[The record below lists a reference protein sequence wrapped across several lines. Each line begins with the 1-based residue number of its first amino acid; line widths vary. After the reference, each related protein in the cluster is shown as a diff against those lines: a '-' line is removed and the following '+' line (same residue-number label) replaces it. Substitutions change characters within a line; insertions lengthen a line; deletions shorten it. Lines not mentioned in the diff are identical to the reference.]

1 MKIGY
6 STWGMPTLPV
16 EIALAHLA
24 GLGFDGVELTVIP
37 GYSTELDTLDFAER
51 RRLRQLL
58 NLHGLDLP
66 AVAAHQ
72 PLLAK
77 EEEVHAESWRR
88 LAASADLCVDLA
100 GADGVPV
107 LNTTLGSDPNE
118 WNSQQDLI
126 LERVGALVD
135 YCSARE
141 VVLAIEPHVVDG
153 LNTPERSIWLLEE
166 IGSPYLKLNFDISH
180 FEVQGMPTGE
190 VIQLLAPHSA
200 HTHVKDQRGIVP
212 DYEFLI
218 PGEGTLRFRGVP
230 QLDAEGWIQR
240 LRHRRSQYAGARAV
254 GLRSFG
260 GGGIDVSHLGQCL
273 PRSGNHPVSILSLRK
288 QKPLELVTQR

>member
-37 GYSTELDTLDFAER
+37 GYSTELDTLHSAER
-51 RRLRQLL
+51 RRIRQLL
-58 NLHGLDLP
+58 NQHGLDLP

-100 GADGVPV
+100 GAEGVPV

-218 PGEGTLRFRGVP
+218 PGEGPFDFAAYLNLMRRAGYNGYVTAEVSMQVQGRSDYDPLGAAELTYRTLENAFR
-230 QLDAEGWIQR
+230 E
-240 LRHRRSQYAGARAV
+240 V
-254 GLRSFG
+254 GISR
-260 GGGIDVSHLGQCL
+260 
-273 PRSGNHPVSILSLRK
+273 
-288 QKPLELVTQR
+288 